1 MSHFLLK
8 AGNAFNLM
16 SEQTHLEATLQR
28 DIDTI
33 RSKVERMAGLAE
45 SALSDSVRALLKKN
59 GQLAYSVILR
69 DQEIDEYEK
78 EIDRLC
84 LEFLIRQQPVAG
96 SLRFVY
102 ATIKINLELERIG
115 DYAESIARRGL
126 VVNSLNLDL
135 DYSDYEALTAISL
148 SMLKDASRAFLRQD
162 ANLAKTTMLA
172 QREAN
177 RLRDKINE
185 DLFELRADKKIP
197 ITALTP
203 LQTIARRLER
213 VADQS
218 KNICEE
224 TLYMCTGQYMKH
236 LERDTFRILFVDDNN
251 SRTSQIAEAI
261 GNGLA
266 QANFV
271 FSSAGIS
278 AEKVTEET
286 ITFLKDKGHDISDN
300 ISKSVDNLPNLDH
313 YQVVVALSE
322 TGQNAFPAP
331 PTKTISIAWELGQA
345 EGDNEAS
352 YNFLSQNINDL
363 VQAILGHT
371 SNNK

>member
-1 MSHFLLK
+1 MSD
-8 AGNAFNLM
+8 
-16 SEQTHLEATLQR
+16 QTHLEATLQR

-33 RSKVERMAGLAE
+33 RSKVERMASLAE
-45 SALSDSVRALLKKN
+45 LALSDGLKALLENN

-69 DQEIDEYEK
+69 DREIDEYEK

-84 LEFLIRQQPVAG
+84 LEFLVRQQPAAG
-96 SLRFVY
+96 PLRFVY

-135 DYSDYEALTAISL
+135 DYSDFEAISATSL
-148 SMLKDASRAFLRQD
+148 SMLKDAIRAFLEQD
-162 ANLAKTTMLA
+162 AELAKTTMLA

-177 RLRDKINE
+177 RIRDKIN
-185 DLFELRADKKIP
+185 DTLFQLRADKKIP

-236 LERDTFRILFVDDNN
+236 LGRDTFRVLFVDDNN
-251 SRTSQIAEAI
+251 AGTSQIAEAI
-261 GNGLA
+261 GNALG

-271 FSSAGIS
+271 FSSAGIK
-278 AEKVTEET
+278 AEKVANET
-286 ITFLKDKGHDISDN
+286 IAFLKGKGHDISSN
-300 ISKSVDNLPNLDH
+300 ISKSVDNIPNLDH
-313 YQVVVALSE
+313 YQVVVALSDA
-322 TGQNAFPAP
+322 GQNAFPAP
-331 PTKTISIAWELGQA
+331 PTKTISIAWELSQA
-345 EGDNEAS
+345 APSIEETYS
-352 YNFLSQNINDL
+352 FLKQNIEDL

-371 SNNK
+371 SNNN

>member
-1 MSHFLLK
+1 MSD
-8 AGNAFNLM
+8 
-16 SEQTHLEATLQR
+16 QTHLEATLQR

-33 RSKVERMAGLAE
+33 RSKVERMASLAE
-45 SALSDSVRALLKKN
+45 SALSDSTKALFEKN

-69 DQEIDEYEK
+69 DREIDEYEK

-84 LEFLIRQQPVAG
+84 LEFLVRQHPAAG
-96 SLRFVY
+96 PLRFVY
-102 ATIKINLELERIG
+102 STIKINLELERIG

-135 DYSDYEALTAISL
+135 DYSDFETLTAIAL
-148 SMLKDASRAFLRQD
+148 SMLKDASRAFLEQD

-177 RLRDKINE
+177 RLRDKINGE
-185 DLFELRADKKIP
+185 LFEMRSDKKIP

-236 LERDTFRILFVDDNN
+236 LGRDTFRVLFVDDNN
-251 SRTSQIAEAI
+251 SSTSQIAEAI
-261 GNGLA
+261 GNALG

-271 FSSAGIS
+271 FSSAGIK
-278 AEKVTEET
+278 AIKVTDET
-286 ITFLKDKGHDISDN
+286 VAFLKEKGHDISSN
-300 ISKSVDNLPNLDH
+300 ISKSVDNIPNIDH

-322 TGQNAFPAP
+322 TGQNAFPIP
-331 PTKTISIAWELGQA
+331 PTKTISIAWELAQA
-345 EGDNEAS
+345 EGSMCAT
-352 YNFLSQNINDL
+352 YTFLEQNINDL
-363 VQAILGHT
+363 VRAIIGQSRET
-371 SNNK
+371 N

>member
-1 MSHFLLK
+1 
-8 AGNAFNLM
+8 M

-45 SALSDSVRALLKKN
+45 SVLSDSVRALLKKH
-59 GQLAYSVILR
+59 GQLAYAVILR

-84 LEFLIRQQPVAG
+84 LEFLIRQHPVAG
-96 SLRFVY
+96 ALRFVY

-135 DYSDYEALTAISL
+135 DYSDFEALTAISL
-148 SMLKDASRAFLRQD
+148 SMLKDASRAFLGQD

-177 RLRDKINE
+177 RLRDKINV

-203 LQTIARRLER
+203 LQTIARRL
-213 VADQS
+213 
-218 KNICEE
+218 
-224 TLYMCTGQYMKH
+224 
-236 LERDTFRILFVDDNN
+236 
-251 SRTSQIAEAI
+251 
-261 GNGLA
+261 
-266 QANFV
+266 
-271 FSSAGIS
+271 
-278 AEKVTEET
+278 
-286 ITFLKDKGHDISDN
+286 
-300 ISKSVDNLPNLDH
+300 
-313 YQVVVALSE
+313 
-322 TGQNAFPAP
+322 
-331 PTKTISIAWELGQA
+331 
-345 EGDNEAS
+345 
-352 YNFLSQNINDL
+352 
-363 VQAILGHT
+363 
-371 SNNK
+371 

>member
-1 MSHFLLK
+1 
-8 AGNAFNLM
+8 M

-33 RSKVERMAGLAE
+33 RLKVERMAGLAE

-135 DYSDYEALTAISL
+135 DYSDFEALTAISL
-148 SMLKDASRAFLRQD
+148 SMLKDASRAFLGQD

-236 LERDTFRILFVDDNN
+236 LERDTFRVLFVDDNN

-261 GNGLA
+261 GNALCQDG
-266 QANFV
+266 FV
-271 FSSAGIS
+271 FSSAGIK
-278 AEKVTEET
+278 ALKVTDET
-286 ITFLKDKGHDISDN
+286 VAFLKEKGHDISSN
-300 ISKSVDNLPNLDH
+300 ISKSVDNIPNLDH
-313 YQVVVALSE
+313 YQVVVALSDS
-322 TGQNAFPAP
+322 GQNIFPTP

-371 SNNK
+371 SHNK

>member
-1 MSHFLLK
+1 
-8 AGNAFNLM
+8 
-16 SEQTHLEATLQR
+16 
-28 DIDTI
+28 
-33 RSKVERMAGLAE
+33 
-45 SALSDSVRALLKKN
+45 
-59 GQLAYSVILR
+59 
-69 DQEIDEYEK
+69 
-78 EIDRLC
+78 
-84 LEFLIRQQPVAG
+84 
-96 SLRFVY
+96 
-102 ATIKINLELERIG
+102 
-115 DYAESIARRGL
+115 
-126 VVNSLNLDL
+126 
-135 DYSDYEALTAISL
+135 
-148 SMLKDASRAFLRQD
+148 
-162 ANLAKTTMLA
+162 
-172 QREAN
+172 
-177 RLRDKINE
+177 
-185 DLFELRADKKIP
+185 
-197 ITALTP
+197 
-203 LQTIARRLER
+203 
-213 VADQS
+213 
-218 KNICEE
+218 
-224 TLYMCTGQYMKH
+224 MCTGQYMKH

-371 SNNK
+371 SNKK